1 MDIQELLGTDYKEGM
16 TVDEINTALQGKK
29 LADLSSGEY
38 IRKEFA
44 DASAKEKTQQLNK
57 QIQDLKSQLDSKLTD
72 DEKRAKEIQDKD
84 KKIEELT
91 QLISQ
96 RIFNANKSVLM
107 ASTSEMRDKIG
118 IKSDDK
124 EFDEFI
130 NSITLEDENK
140 NATVSSYLGKLL
152 KSAYDQGQKDA
163 KKEQISK
170 TNSIQIGDSKA
181 NQESN
186 IGARLAKER
195 ADSLNK
201 SQKSSKIF
209 N

>member
-1 MDIQELLGTDYKEGM
+1 MSRYRKKQKKIWFNIITLNILTLIIGGCAYYYYETSTLIKSLNTKIEQQNQTIDQQHHAQ
-16 TVDEINTALQGKK
+16 TAL
-29 LADLSSGEY
+29 
-38 IRKEFA
+38 I
-44 DASAKEKTQQLNK
+44 DANHSLQQQLEEAL
-57 QIQDLKSQLDSKLTD
+57 QTKL
-72 DEKRAKEIQDKD
+72 
-84 KKIEELT
+84 
-91 QLISQ
+91 
-96 RIFNANKSVLM
+96 
-107 ASTSEMRDKIG
+107 
-118 IKSDDK
+118 
-124 EFDEFI
+124 
-130 NSITLEDENK
+130 TLEDENK

-170 TNSIQIGDSKA
+170 TNSIQVGDSKA